1 MEKMERTISSNP
13 AAWRRYWL
21 EAKNRSPANRRER
34 HDDSETMERWSD
46 RAPGYAE
53 HSESEASRARRE
65 WVLDWLEGAGA
76 LQAGYRVLDIGAGPG
91 NYAIPMANKAA
102 EVTAVE
108 PARGM
113 AAILE
118 RRVEAAGIGNIRIVE
133 KSWEEV
139 DLQAL
144 GWKAAFDLVFASMS
158 PGVSHPDMLE
168 KMIVASGSFCYLSG
182 WSGDR
187 WGKWGLAQAELWPQ
201 IFGEELGD
209 YPSDVL
215 YPFGMLYASGY
226 RPELRFVRPGVHLEM
241 EVEQAVRELAD
252 HFDRYVEVDEKIRGT
267 IHTYVRA
274 NSRGG
279 TFSQEYTTCQGF
291 LLWSIAGG

>member
-1 MEKMERTISSNP
+1 MGRTISSDS
-13 AAWRRYWL
+13 ATWRRYWL
-21 EAKNRSPANRRER
+21 EAKSRSPINRRER
-34 HDDSETMERWSD
+34 RGDSETMERWSD
-46 RAPGYAE
+46 RAPSYAE
-53 HSESEASRARRE
+53 HSESEASQARRGWILE
-65 WVLDWLEGAGA
+65 WLEGAGA
-76 LQAGYRVLDIGAGPG
+76 LQPGYRVLDIGAGPG
-91 NYAIPMANKAA
+91 NYAIPMAGKTA

-118 RRVEAAGIGNIRIVE
+118 RRIDAAGIGNIHIVE
-133 KSWEEV
+133 KTWEEV
-139 DLQAL
+139 DLQVQ

-158 PGVSHPDMLE
+158 PGVSHPDMVE
-168 KMIVASGSFCYLSG
+168 KMIDASRSFCYLSG
-182 WSGDR
+182 WSGER

-215 YPFGMLYASGY
+215 YPFGMVYASGY

-241 EVEQAVRELAD
+241 EEEQVIRELTD
-252 HFDRYVEVDEKIRGT
+252 HFDRYVEVDDKIRRT

-274 NSRGG
+274 RSRGG
-279 TFSQEYTTCQGF
+279 MFSQEYTTCQGF
-291 LLWSIAGG
+291 LLWSVAGR